1 MYSRKILI
9 LLLPL
14 LFFAEKSIASIPL
27 NNFIPK
33 RDTTRGIRQS
43 LVKIYTFRENKLL
56 HYGTG
61 ILLNDSG
68 MVLTHYHL
76 IQSADNMFIKR
87 ENHVYAQHE
96 IIGVD
101 VQKDLL
107 LLKFKPIEEEVLTG
121 IPCFSG
127 IKPEETKGWICF
139 LDGERLVRQSSVVHR
154 VNLQNKETEL
164 QVTPLNVIPV
174 EINAGILISSTK
186 ELMGLV
192 TRKSNGNNGEF
203 VLTLCSVMKGL
214 RKISSTEKDPLNL
227 LNLMDVGKNNYR
239 SRDLNQAVDYFLEV
253 VRKDS
258 NFSEAYYFLGMV
270 YFKLRE
276 YGASNYYFE
285 KSLEKS
291 PDNKEAYNM
300 IGINHFF
307 REEYELAEKYALKAT
322 SLDYQYPNPYLNLGS
337 IYQKTARESLAIANY
352 QKCLS
357 LKPDVPRAYCNI
369 GIIYEN
375 QKKYTEA
382 LKYYKKAFDIDSTL
396 SETLVNM
403 GNVYLRQENFNG
415 AIRIYNQALKK
426 GFSHW
431 LIHYNL
437 GVAFYF
443 SEKYQDALKEFTFAL
458 ATNKE
463 EASIHYFLFL
473 VNDKTNNQKMA
484 DKHKR
489 IALAIQPE
497 WKNKSQKEILE
508 EIK

>member
-1 MYSRKILI
+1 
-9 LLLPL
+9 
-14 LFFAEKSIASIPL
+14 
-27 NNFIPK
+27 
-33 RDTTRGIRQS
+33 
-43 LVKIYTFRENKLL
+43 
-56 HYGTG
+56 
-61 ILLNDSG
+61 
-68 MVLTHYHL
+68 
-76 IQSADNMFIKR
+76 
-87 ENHVYAQHE
+87 
-96 IIGVD
+96 
-101 VQKDLL
+101 
-107 LLKFKPIEEEVLTG
+107 
-121 IPCFSG
+121 
-127 IKPEETKGWICF
+127 
-139 LDGERLVRQSSVVHR
+139 
-154 VNLQNKETEL
+154 
-164 QVTPLNVIPV
+164 
-174 EINAGILISSTK
+174 
-186 ELMGLV
+186 
-192 TRKSNGNNGEF
+192 
-203 VLTLCSVMKGL
+203 
-214 RKISSTEKDPLNL
+214 
-227 LNLMDVGKNNYR
+227 
-239 SRDLNQAVDYFLEV
+239 
-253 VRKDS
+253 
-258 NFSEAYYFLGMV
+258 
-270 YFKLRE
+270 
-276 YGASNYYFE
+276 
-285 KSLEKS
+285 
-291 PDNKEAYNM
+291 
-300 IGINHFF
+300 
-307 REEYELAEKYALKAT
+307 
-322 SLDYQYPNPYLNLGS
+322 
-337 IYQKTARESLAIANY
+337 
-352 QKCLS
+352 